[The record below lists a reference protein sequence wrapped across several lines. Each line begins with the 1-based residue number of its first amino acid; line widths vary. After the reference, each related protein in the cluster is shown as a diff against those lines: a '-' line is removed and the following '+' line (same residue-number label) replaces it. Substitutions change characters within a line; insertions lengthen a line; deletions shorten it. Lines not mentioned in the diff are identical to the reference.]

1 MSESILNQD
10 CEPLMLIVVDNDSH
24 NGTPIYFKKM
34 LNDVAIEHFII
45 RLPKNYGYTGG
56 NSIGG
61 FICHASWY

>member
-1 MSESILNQD
+1 
-10 CEPLMLIVVDNDSH
+10 MLIVVDNDSH